1 MKRILEVQKQIGSLS
16 KNAKNPFFKSAYLDL
31 SDLLL
36 HVTPIINDNGLVLL
50 QPIKENSVGTQIL
63 DSETG
68 VILAESFITLPEL
81 KDPQKLGSCI
91 TYFRRYTLKS
101 LLAIAEVDDD
111 GNKASKPAPVKPPV
125 KQTLSTEGY
134 DYLMSEGNFSQVS
147 EALNNRVCTA
157 LQKSSLEVLQFELNK
172 SENGK

>member
-36 HVTPIINDNGLVLL
+36 HVTPIINNNGLVLL

-68 VILAESFITLPEL
+68 IILAESFITLPEL

-111 GNKASKPAPVKPPV
+111 GNKASKPGPKKKDKLPEDRFARAVIALQDGKIKV
-125 KQTLSTEGY
+125 TDITKY
-134 DYLMSEGNFSQVS
+134 DLTPLQVS
-147 EALNNRVCTA
+147 ALKLAT
-157 LQKSSLEVLQFELNK
+157 L
-172 SENGK
+172 